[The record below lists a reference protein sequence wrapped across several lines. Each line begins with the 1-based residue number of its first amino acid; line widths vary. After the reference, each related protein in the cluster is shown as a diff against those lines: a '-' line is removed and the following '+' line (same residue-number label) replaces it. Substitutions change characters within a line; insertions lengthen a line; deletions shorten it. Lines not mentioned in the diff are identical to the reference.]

1 MVSLMLILHI
11 FIGSTLAGSFV
22 IAALTMGYDS
32 VTTILVAAVVG
43 FFAAFP
49 ISWMVAK
56 QLKP

>member
-1 MVSLMLILHI
+1 MATLTLILHI
-11 FIGSTLAGSFV
+11 FIGSTLAGMLV
-22 IAALTMGYDS
+22 IAALTLGFG
-32 VTTILVAAVVG
+32 TLGPILIAAVIG